1 MTDALKQGDFRPSNL
16 DKLAECSWFR
26 STPGGSEAT
35 ARGTQIDLAFR
46 SHFLTNP
53 KASEPHCLADEDK
66 PAVEWAVEK
75 VRELAGG
82 ATVITDKDGCKVD
95 IPHFDRPGEV
105 DALVSEKYMHIDVKS
120 GQKHDY
126 KLQQAAYASGLMDC
140 FFTNHWTAFIL
151 YCDLREI
158 ECLTFNYNQVDQT
171 IERAKEEYNAPKE
184 PVVNEFCGWCANF
197 EQCPTQRQ
205 LASSALALVGD
216 EDKFERVK
224 ADPQR
229 LGWFLDGCKAVKEF
243 KERATEHAK
252 LEMLKGNVGAEGW
265 KLTNRRGS
273 EYVSVVEALK
283 HLPAEAILGT
293 LNTITKG
300 QYEMACALRNVVP
313 NPKIMQQSGGSYYL
327 RQKPKPKQ
335 KEIN

>member
-1 MTDALKQGDFRPSNL
+1 
-16 DKLAECSWFR
+16 
-26 STPGGSEAT
+26 
-35 ARGTQIDLAFR
+35 
-46 SHFLTNP
+46 
-53 KASEPHCLADEDK
+53 
-66 PAVEWAVEK
+66 VEWVVEE

-82 ATVITDKDGCKVD
+82 STVVTDKDVCKVD
-95 IPHFDRPGEV
+95 IPNFEQPGEV

-126 KLQQAAYASGLMDC
+126 RLQQAAYALGLMDRH
-140 FFTNHWTAFIL
+140 FTNHWTAFIL

-158 ECLTFNYNQVDQT
+158 ECLTFNYNQVDQI

-184 PVVNEFCGWCANF
+184 PTVNEFCGWCTNF

-205 LASSALALVGD
+205 LASSALAVVGD

-224 ADPQR
+224 ADPQK
-229 LGWFLDGCKAVKEF
+229 LGKFLDGCKALKEF

-252 LEMLKGNVGAEGW
+252 LAMLKGNVGAEGW

-273 EYVSVVEALK
+273 EYVDVEDALK
-283 HLPAEAILGT
+283 GLPAEAILGT
-293 LNTITKG
+293 INTISRD
-300 QYEMACALRNVVP
+300 QYEMACELKNVVP

-327 RQKPKPKQ
+327 RQKPKQKP
-335 KEIN
+335 KEIK